1 MMDVNLISKLYK
13 LSFKGSF
20 LKIKENKSALI
31 STIFLYSIMV
41 GTAVLLLI
49 KLNQNIS
56 EKLESIIGRNDTHLI
71 INAIL
76 IVLFAFDFIAKLFG
90 KSHKGL
96 NVYSF
101 LTLPVRK
108 KVLADAIFIKECFSL
123 WNLALPLFFLP
134 CLLIYPYGID
144 KIVCYMFFLYT
155 LSACNTIIGRIF
167 RLGRKRKHIYYL
179 FTVLYLVLLFLAV
192 PLVVQFS
199 YAVLFKANIYFYAL
213 LGVFILCVLHR
224 IFRKTCIQDFYYIDE

>member
-1 MMDVNLISKLYK
+1 MDVNLISKLYK

-56 EKLESIIGRNDTHLI
+56 EELESIIGRNDTHLI

-76 IVLFAFDFIAKLFG
+76 ILLFAFDFIAKLFG

-134 CLLIYPYGID
+134 CLLVYPYAID

-155 LSACNTIIGRIF
+155 ISACNTIISRIF
-167 RLGRKRKHIYYL
+167 RLGRRRNYIYYL
-179 FTVLYLVLLFLAV
+179 YIVLYLLLPVLLIPIML
-192 PLVVQFS
+192 QFS
-199 YAVLFKANIYFYAL
+199 YAVLFKANIYFYTL
-213 LGVFILCVLHR
+213 LGIGLLLALHR

>member
-1 MMDVNLISKLYK
+1 MDVNLISKLYK
-13 LSFKGSF
+13 LSLKGSF

-56 EKLESIIGRNDTHLI
+56 EELESIIGRNDTHLI

-76 IVLFAFDFIAKLFG
+76 ILLFTSDFIAKVFG

-108 KVLADAIFIKECFSL
+108 KVLSDAIFIKECFSL

-134 CLLIYPYGID
+134 CLLVYPYAID
-144 KIVCYMFFLYT
+144 KIICYIFFLYT
-155 LSACNTIIGRIF
+155 LSACNTIIARIF
-167 RLGRKRKHIYYL
+167 RLGRKRSYIYYL
-179 FTVLYLVLLFLAV
+179 YIILYFILPVLLMPIVL
-192 PLVVQFS
+192 LFS

-213 LGVFILCVLHR
+213 LGIGLLLALHR

>member
-1 MMDVNLISKLYK
+1 MDVNLISKLYK

-31 STIFLYSIMV
+31 STIFLYSIML

-56 EKLESIIGRNDTHLI
+56 EELESIIGRNDTHLI

-76 IVLFAFDFIAKLFG
+76 ILLFAFDFIAKLFG

-155 LSACNTIIGRIF
+155 LSACNTIIARIF
-167 RLGRKRKHIYYL
+167 RLGRKRSYIYYL
-179 FTVLYLVLLFLAV
+179 YIILYFIFPGLLMPIVLL
-192 PLVVQFS
+192 FS

-213 LGVFILCVLHR
+213 LGIGLLLALHR

>member
-1 MMDVNLISKLYK
+1 MDVNLISKLYK
-13 LSFKGSF
+13 LSLKGSF

-56 EKLESIIGRNDTHLI
+56 EELESIICRNDTHLI

-76 IVLFAFDFIAKLFG
+76 ILLFTSDFIAKVFG

-108 KVLADAIFIKECFSL
+108 KVLSDAIFIKECFSL

-134 CLLIYPYGID
+134 CLLVYPYAID
-144 KIVCYMFFLYT
+144 KIICYIFFLYT
-155 LSACNTIIGRIF
+155 LSACNTIIARIF
-167 RLGRKRKHIYYL
+167 RLGRKRSYIYYL
-179 FTVLYLVLLFLAV
+179 YIILYFILPVLLMPIVL
-192 PLVVQFS
+192 LFS

-213 LGVFILCVLHR
+213 LGIGLLLALHR

>member
-1 MMDVNLISKLYK
+1 MDVNLISKLYK

-56 EKLESIIGRNDTHLI
+56 EELESIIGRNDTHLI

-101 LTLPVRK
+101 LALPVRK

-167 RLGRKRKHIYYL
+167 RLGRKRSYIYYL
-179 FTVLYLVLLFLAV
+179 YIILYFIFPGLLMPIVLL
-192 PLVVQFS
+192 FS

-213 LGVFILCVLHR
+213 LGIGLLLALHR

>member
-1 MMDVNLISKLYK
+1 MDVNLISKLYK

-31 STIFLYSIMV
+31 STISLYSIMV

-56 EKLESIIGRNDTHLI
+56 EELESIIGRNDTHLI

-76 IVLFAFDFIAKLFG
+76 ILLFAFDFIAKLFG

-96 NVYSF
+96 IVYPF
-101 LTLPVRK
+101 LTQPIK
-108 KVLADAIFIKECFSL
+108 KEVLADAIFIKECSSL
-123 WNLALPLFFLP
+123 WNFALPLFFLP

-155 LSACNTIIGRIF
+155 ISVCNTIISRIF
-167 RLGRKRKHIYYL
+167 RLGRRRNYIYYL
-179 FTVLYLVLLFLAV
+179 YIVLYLLLPVLLIPIML
-192 PLVVQFS
+192 QFS
-199 YAVLFKANIYFYAL
+199 YAVLFKTNIYFYAL
-213 LGVFILCVLHR
+213 LGIILLLALHR

>member
-1 MMDVNLISKLYK
+1 MDVNLISKLYK

-56 EKLESIIGRNDTHLI
+56 EELESIIGRNDTHLI

-76 IVLFAFDFIAKLFG
+76 ILLFAFDFIAKLFG

-108 KVLADAIFIKECFSL
+108 KVLSDAIFIKECFSL

-134 CLLIYPYGID
+134 CLLIYPYAIG
-144 KIVCYMFFLYT
+144 KIVCYMCFLYT
-155 LSACNTIIGRIF
+155 ISACNTIISRIF
-167 RLGRKRKHIYYL
+167 RLGRRRNYIYYL
-179 FTVLYLVLLFLAV
+179 YIVLFLLLPVLLIPIML
-192 PLVVQFS
+192 QFS
-199 YAVLFKANIYFYAL
+199 YAVLFKTNIYFYAL
-213 LGVFILCVLHR
+213 LGIGLLLALHR

>member
-1 MMDVNLISKLYK
+1 MDVNLISKLYK

-56 EKLESIIGRNDTHLI
+56 EELESIIGRNDTHLI

-144 KIVCYMFFLYT
+144 KIVCYIFFLYT
-155 LSACNTIIGRIF
+155 LSACNTIIARIF
-167 RLGRKRKHIYYL
+167 RLGRKRSYIYYL
-179 FTVLYLVLLFLAV
+179 YIILYFLLPMLLMPIVLF
-192 PLVVQFS
+192 FC

-213 LGVFILCVLHR
+213 LGIGLLLALHR

>member
-1 MMDVNLISKLYK
+1 MDVNLISKLYK

-56 EKLESIIGRNDTHLI
+56 EELESIIGRNDTHLI

-76 IVLFAFDFIAKLFG
+76 ILLFAFDFIAKLFG

-108 KVLADAIFIKECFSL
+108 KVLSDAIFIKEFFSL

-167 RLGRKRKHIYYL
+167 RLGRKRTRIYYL

-192 PLVVQFS
+192 PFVVQFS

-224 IFRKTCIQDFYYIDE
+224 IFRKTCIKDFYYIEE

>member
-1 MMDVNLISKLYK
+1 MDVNLISKLYK

-56 EKLESIIGRNDTHLI
+56 EELENIIGRNDTHLI

-76 IVLFAFDFIAKLFG
+76 ILLFAFDFIAKLFG
-90 KSHKGL
+90 KGHKGL

-108 KVLADAIFIKECFSL
+108 KVLSDAIFIKECFSL

-155 LSACNTIIGRIF
+155 ISACNTIISRIF
-167 RLGRKRKHIYYL
+167 RLGRRRNYIYYL
-179 FTVLYLVLLFLAV
+179 YIVLYLLLPVLLIPIML
-192 PLVVQFS
+192 QFS

-213 LGVFILCVLHR
+213 LGIALLLGLHR
-224 IFRKTCIQDFYYIDE
+224 VFRKTCIQDFYYIDE

>member
-1 MMDVNLISKLYK
+1 MDVNLISKLYK

-56 EKLESIIGRNDTHLI
+56 EELESIIGRNDTHLI

-76 IVLFAFDFIAKLFG
+76 ILLFAFDFIAKLFG

-108 KVLADAIFIKECFSL
+108 KVLSDAIFIKECFSL

-134 CLLIYPYGID
+134 CLLIYPYAID

-155 LSACNTIIGRIF
+155 ISACNTIISRIF
-167 RLGRKRKHIYYL
+167 RLGRRRNYIYYL
-179 FTVLYLVLLFLAV
+179 YIVLYLLLPVLLILIM
-192 PLVVQFS
+192 LQFS

-213 LGVFILCVLHR
+213 LGIGLLLALHR
-224 IFRKTCIQDFYYIDE
+224 IFRKTCVQDFYYIDE

>member
-1 MMDVNLISKLYK
+1 MNLHLIIKLYK
-13 LSFKGSF
+13 LSFKRF
-20 LKIKENKSALI
+20 ILNIKENKSAIISTTFMYLMIIVVLVILLI
-31 STIFLYSIMV
+31 SLSGEFGNLRD
-41 GTAVLLLI
+41 
-49 KLNQNIS
+49 N
-56 EKLESIIGRNDTHLI
+56 IIGRNDTHLI
-71 INAIL
+71 INAAL
-76 IVLFAFDFIAKLFG
+76 ISLFSLDFSIKLFG
-90 KSHKGL
+90 KGHKGF

-108 KVLADAIFIKECFSL
+108 EVLADIVFIKECFSL
-123 WNLALPLFFLP
+123 FNLILP
-134 CLLIYPYGID
+134 CLFLPFLLVYPYAID

-155 LSACNTIIGRIF
+155 ISACNTIIGRIF
-167 RLGRKRKHIYYL
+167 RRGRKRKHIYYL

>member
-1 MMDVNLISKLYK
+1 MDVNLISKLYK

-56 EKLESIIGRNDTHLI
+56 EVLEGIIGRNDTHLI

-76 IVLFAFDFIAKLFG
+76 ILLFAFDFIAKLFG

-101 LTLPVRK
+101 LTLPTYLSIRHRQDSMLYV
-108 KVLADAIFIKECFSL
+108 
-123 WNLALPLFFLP
+123 FLIHP
-134 CLLIYPYGID
+134 
-144 KIVCYMFFLYT
+144 
-155 LSACNTIIGRIF
+155 
-167 RLGRKRKHIYYL
+167 KRMQYY
-179 FTVLYLVLLFLAV
+179 YR
-192 PLVVQFS
+192 Q
-199 YAVLFKANIYFYAL
+199 NI
-213 LGVFILCVLHR
+213 
-224 IFRKTCIQDFYYIDE
+224 

>member
-1 MMDVNLISKLYK
+1 MDVNLISKLYK
-13 LSFKGSF
+13 LSLKGSF

-56 EKLESIIGRNDTHLI
+56 EELESIIGRNDTHLI

-76 IVLFAFDFIAKLFG
+76 ILLFTSDFIAKVFG

-108 KVLADAIFIKECFSL
+108 KVLSDAIFIKECFSV

-134 CLLIYPYGID
+134 CLLVYPYAID
-144 KIVCYMFFLYT
+144 KIICYIFFLYT
-155 LSACNTIIGRIF
+155 LSACNTIIARIF
-167 RLGRKRKHIYYL
+167 RLGRKRSYIYYL
-179 FTVLYLVLLFLAV
+179 YIILYFILPVLLMPIVL
-192 PLVVQFS
+192 LFS

-213 LGVFILCVLHR
+213 LGIGLLLALHR